1 MFPDNRLSTTLVAS
15 PFTYPYN
22 LTPPNKQ
29 TAYSYGG
36 VNISDPSQ
44 GLEVQLWTAYVEAD
58 RVMLDA
64 PSLIAPIVLLTLG
77 DVREISLAFDQNMN
91 PALAFVQYG
100 ITRLYW
106 FDTLI
111 NDYVITDYSTAISPK
126 ITLDDR
132 RELQSSNSDII
143 FSYVRDDNL
152 YFRMQRERYLSEHLL
167 RENVAARIERMGMNT
182 RNRLQ
187 WQLKPL
193 KVG

>member
-36 VNISDPSQ
+36 IGLSDPSQ
-44 GLEVQLWTAYVEAD
+44 GLSVQLWTAYVQGDEIL
-58 RVMLDA
+58 LDA
-64 PSLIAPIVLLTLG
+64 PTLNSPLVVLS
-77 DVREISLAFDQNMN
+77 VPSAREISLAFDQNMN
-91 PALAFVQYG
+91 VALAYVQFG
-100 ITRLYW
+100 STRLYW
-106 FDTLI
+106 FDTLVG
-111 NDYVITDYSTAISPK
+111 DYVITDYPNTVSPK

-132 RELQSSNSDII
+132 RELQTANSDII
-143 FSYVRDDNL
+143 FSYVRNDNL

-167 RENVAARIERMGMNT
+167 KENVAARIERMGMNT

-187 WQLKPL
+187 WQLKPF
-193 KVG
+193 KVA